1 VKASNFDPW
10 QGQLSTPPPAL
21 TVHPMWVH
29 TGEWPTA
36 EVDDRRPT
44 TIPPAMVDP
53 PTGMSESLTIAPGG
67 GPACVLVEVVRVDV
81 VPVGGF
87 VVELVVDV
95 VVVPEEVVPVVARP
109 VVEVPV
115 DVPVRDDGRVVAEA
129 LPVAAA
135 FEVPG
140 SVSAD
145 DVPAGA
151 EVPSA
156 TALDDASD
164 DADAMVSPATTAP
177 PSPAEVQ
184 AARPRPEAPRTTPVT
199 TVRRLKTG

>member
-1 VKASNFDPW
+1 
-10 QGQLSTPPPAL
+10 
-21 TVHPMWVH
+21 
-29 TGEWPTA
+29 
-36 EVDDRRPT
+36 
-44 TIPPAMVDP
+44 MVDP

-67 GPACVLVEVVRVDV
+67 GPACVLVDVVLVDVRVDDV
-81 VPVGGF
+81 LVGGF

-95 VVVPEEVVPVVARP
+95 VVVPEDVVPVVGRP

-115 DVPVRDDGRVVAEA
+115 DVPARDDGRVVAEA

-145 DVPAGA
+145 GVPVGA

-156 TALDDASD
+156 AAPDDASD
-164 DADAMVSPATTAP
+164 EAGAMVSPATTAP

-184 AARPRPEAPRTTPVT
+184 AARLRPDAPRTTPVT